1 MDQNKLEQNKREEP
15 VSFAGRVAGVG
26 FFGGLLWPLLGY
38 MAYYLNFTK
47 VGPAL
52 ILAPWAFGDW
62 KNGWLGQVIGIIAI
76 ALLSIAV
83 AFAYRY
89 TLARMKGM
97 IPAILFGAALWGLVF
112 FILRPMFPDLE
123 PVSKLG
129 INTISTTL
137 CLYILYGLFIGYSIS
152 FEYQERTSQQN
163 ENAAESGGQ
172 ST

>member
-1 MDQNKLEQNKREEP
+1 MEKEKLEQNKREEP

-26 FFGGLLWPLLGY
+26 FFGGLFWPLLGY

-52 ILAPWAFGDW
+52 ILAPWAFGEW
-62 KNGWLGQVIGIIAI
+62 KNGWLGQVIGILAI
-76 ALLSIAV
+76 SIVSIGV
-83 AFAYRY
+83 AFAYRF
-89 TLARMKGM
+89 TLARLKGM
-97 IPAILFGAALWGLVF
+97 VPAILFGAALWALVF
-112 FILRPMFPDLE
+112 YLLRPMFPDLE
-123 PVSKLG
+123 PVSQLG

-152 FEYQERTSQQN
+152 FEYEERHSQQKGN
-163 ENAAESGGQ
+163 MAGENGK